1 MNTALDWMREAHRR
15 LDDAEVLHERDRH
28 ARSISACY
36 YAVLAAG
43 KGILKAEGVEI
54 GSHKALRV
62 HLGKVFIRHG
72 DLSEDTAAVVE
83 ELYKNRLRADYE
95 LAQFS
100 SETASSVIAEVEVR
114 LEHFAALLSETG
126 E

>member
-1 MNTALDWMREAHRR
+1 
-15 LDDAEVLHERDRH
+15 
-28 ARSISACY
+28 
-36 YAVLAAG
+36 
-43 KGILKAEGVEI
+43 
-54 GSHKALRV
+54 V

-72 DLSEDTAAVVE
+72 DLPEDTAAVVE

-100 SETASSVIAEVEVR
+100 SDTASSVIAEVEVR
-114 LEHFAALLSETG
+114 LEHFAALLSGTG

>member
-43 KGILKAEGVEI
+43 KGTLKAEGMEI
-54 GSHKALRV
+54 GSHKALRM

-72 DLSEDTAAVVE
+72 DLPEDTAAVVE

-95 LAQFS
+95 LASFS
-100 SETASSVIAEVEVR
+100 PDAASRKVAEVGER
-114 LEHFAALLSETG
+114 IDQFAELL
-126 E
+126 